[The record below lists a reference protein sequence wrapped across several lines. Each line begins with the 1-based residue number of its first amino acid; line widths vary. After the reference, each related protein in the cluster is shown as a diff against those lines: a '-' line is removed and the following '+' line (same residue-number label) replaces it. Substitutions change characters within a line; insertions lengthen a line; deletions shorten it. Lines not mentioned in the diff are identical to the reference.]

1 MCLPV
6 QLTLQTRTDFKEL
19 QYGTHDAAD
28 YKQNTVSCHKY
39 RNSRNVVAT
48 REPGMDQVPQPCATQ
63 ALTRADFLTSTFW
76 QRARRVRAPPPG
88 RQAAFESLCADN
100 KCIMVSLCY
109 EKWAAAT
116 CYGNTTADR
125 LLLSWSSECC
135 SLYSK

>member
-76 QRARRVRAPPPG
+76 QRGTGTGVERIMPAYADHACVYA
-88 RQAAFESLCADN
+88 QATPHGFRS
-100 KCIMVSLCY
+100 
-109 EKWAAAT
+109 
-116 CYGNTTADR
+116 
-125 LLLSWSSECC
+125 
-135 SLYSK
+135 